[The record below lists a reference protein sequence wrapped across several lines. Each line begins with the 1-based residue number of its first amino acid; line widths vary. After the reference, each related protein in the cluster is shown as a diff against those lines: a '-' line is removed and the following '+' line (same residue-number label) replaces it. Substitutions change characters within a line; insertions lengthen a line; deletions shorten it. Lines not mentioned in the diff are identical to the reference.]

1 MTYKPYAFQEKDLAK
16 LREHNY
22 TGLLSV
28 EMGGG
33 KSVSSL
39 LAVQDSGANQTL
51 IIAPKSTHET
61 AWNADAQMALGQEV
75 RVMGNGTKAQ
85 RQALSDFEWGGKGL
99 FAVTPQA
106 FTRADISMWKPDV
119 LIADEIH
126 TLNNPGS
133 AGQRRLSGFSA
144 KDSPISSQCGIR
156 LGLSGTPARNNFER
170 LWSVMRFLWPE
181 LNQRGQVAYD
191 NPWAWNLSR
200 MTSEDVFAGRKPTGE
215 IRTVKKWLVEK
226 EPGLLFSQAPCVIQ
240 HFRRETCC
248 ADPTHQGGFLKHNAP
263 NVTRRVVEISPKQ
276 KRIIKELEEQGLA
289 WLDEHPMVVDL
300 PMTLQQR
307 IRQACLGVPTLE
319 PTGELDEYGV
329 PKMNVLFEPD
339 TTSSFADAVEDTL
352 EHWGDETAII
362 FMSSQK
368 FASALTTRLNRKG
381 FKAFEF
387 SGATAKTRMD
397 DLKRLGTD
405 YQVMVATIESVG
417 VGTNGLQRVCNNEIW
432 VERST
437 DESMNTQSEARTDRL
452 GSRGQTQ
459 RVIIEDDLGY
469 AAGRF
474 SEAVER
480 KLALARST
488 RLEV

>member
-1 MTYKPYAFQEKDLAK
+1 MTFQPYPFQEKDLATLK
-16 LREHNY
+16 ENNF
-22 TGLLSV
+22 TGLLAV

-39 LAVQDSGANQTL
+39 LAVRESGANQTL
-51 IIAPKSTHET
+51 IIAPKSTHAT
-61 AWNADAQMALGQEV
+61 AWDADAKMALGQEV

-85 RQALSDFEWGGKGL
+85 RQAISDFEWGGKGL
-99 FAVTPQA
+99 FAVTPQM
-106 FTRADISMWKPDV
+106 FTRADISLWRPEF
-119 LIADEIH
+119 LISDEIH

-133 AGQRRLSGFSA
+133 AGQRKLSGFSA
-144 KDSPISSQCGIR
+144 KDSPISSQSGMR
-156 LGLSGTPARNNFER
+156 LALSGTPARNNFER

-200 MTSEDVFAGRKPTGE
+200 MTSENVFAGRKPTGE

-226 EPGLLFSQAPCVIQ
+226 EPGKLFREAPCVIQ
-240 HFRRETCC
+240 HLRRETCC
-248 ADPTHQGGFLKHNAP
+248 DDPTHQGGFLKHDAP
-263 NVTRRVVEISPKQ
+263 NVTRRVVEISAKQ
-276 KRIIKELEEQGLA
+276 KKIIRELEEQGLA
-289 WLDEHPMVVDL
+289 WLNERPMVVDL
-300 PMTLQQR
+300 PLTLQQR
-307 IRQACLGVPTLE
+307 IRQTCLGVPTLE

-329 PKMNVLFEPD
+329 PKMNVLFTHD

-368 FASALTTRLNRKG
+368 FAAALTERLNRKG

-387 SGATAKTRMD
+387 SGATSKTRMG
-397 DLKRLGTD
+397 DLEKFGVD
-405 YQVMVATIESVG
+405 YRVMVATIESVG
-417 VGTNGLQRVCNNEIW
+417 VGTNGIQRVCNNEIW

-437 DESMNTQSEARTDRL
+437 DETNNAQGESRTDRL

-459 RVIIEDDLGY
+459 RVIIEDSLGY
-469 AAGRF
+469 AAGRY
-474 SEAVER
+474 SEQVEKR
-480 KLALARST
+480 MQLARST